1 MGTAPCPEA
10 ACVAGRAGVAAAAG
24 APSGVEEAVV
34 SEEGGEKPAARSA
47 RRQQS
52 AARAQSEPLAAE
64 LRVVVS
70 WVAVSVS
77 EEVEEDVEV
86 APLLEDKRRA
96 SKSAR

>member
-1 MGTAPCPEA
+1 
-10 ACVAGRAGVAAAAG
+10 
-24 APSGVEEAVV
+24 
-34 SEEGGEKPAARSA
+34 
-47 RRQQS
+47 
-52 AARAQSEPLAAE
+52 LAAE